1 MNVVEQT
8 SMGVLVPSASQPFKI
23 ISDFKESGDQPS
35 AIQNLVKNI
44 QEGDN
49 EQVALIPNG
58 AKAVRLT
65 ARAGSRNRSRGKS
78 VCKPEL
84 IDRLTVLDSGMRDHH
99 GT

>member
-1 MNVVEQT
+1 MNVIEQT

-49 EQVALIPNG
+49 EQVLLGVTGSGKTFTMAKVIESLQRPTPIP
-58 AKAVRLT
+58 
-65 ARAGSRNRSRGKS
+65 
-78 VCKPEL
+78 
-84 IDRLTVLDSGMRDHH
+84 
-99 GT
+99 

>member
-49 EQVALIPNG
+49 EQVLLGVTGSGKTFTMAKVIESLQRPTLIMAPN
-58 AKAVRLT
+58 KTLEIR
-65 ARAGSRNRSRGKS
+65 RAH
-78 VCKPEL
+78 V
-84 IDRLTVLDSGMRDHH
+84 
-99 GT
+99 